1 MNFKFKDKYFF
12 WRKNMSY
19 QPRYKLEKLIV
30 DQNTEIERLLEENE
44 WLRKNVAIVIEK
56 DNDLVSENRSLK
68 QQIEVFEKAK
78 NADVPLANYADVF
91 TKSELWSKPQ
101 TENNRQL
108 DIIFKRDQDKTTRLS
123 IADTASYIDRELT
136 NAKI

>member
-1 MNFKFKDKYFF
+1 
-12 WRKNMSY
+12 MSY

>member
-1 MNFKFKDKYFF
+1 
-12 WRKNMSY
+12 MSY

-91 TKSELWSKPQ
+91 TKSELWSKPK
-101 TENNRQL
+101 TENNRLL

>member
-1 MNFKFKDKYFF
+1 
-12 WRKNMSY
+12 MSY

-78 NADVPLANYADVF
+78 NAEVPLANYADVF

>member
-1 MNFKFKDKYFF
+1 
-12 WRKNMSY
+12 MSY

-91 TKSELWSKPQ
+91 TKSSLWHQEQ
-101 TENNRQL
+101 TENNCLL
-108 DIIFKRDQDKTTRLS
+108 DVIFKRNPDNTVRVPITEAATYVAKELS
-123 IADTASYIDRELT
+123 
-136 NAKI
+136 

>member
-1 MNFKFKDKYFF
+1 
-12 WRKNMSY
+12 MSY

-44 WLRKNVAIVIEK
+44 WIRKNVAIVIEK

>member
-1 MNFKFKDKYFF
+1 
-12 WRKNMSY
+12 MSY

-68 QQIEVFEKAK
+68 HQIEVFEKAK

>member
-1 MNFKFKDKYFF
+1 
-12 WRKNMSY
+12 MSY

-30 DQNTEIERLLEENE
+30 DQNTEIERLLEEND

>member
-1 MNFKFKDKYFF
+1 
-12 WRKNMSY
+12 MSY

-30 DQNTEIERLLEENE
+30 DQNTEIKRLLEENE

>member
-1 MNFKFKDKYFF
+1 
-12 WRKNMSY
+12 MSY

-78 NADVPLANYADVF
+78 NADVPLTNYADVF

>member
-1 MNFKFKDKYFF
+1 
-12 WRKNMSY
+12 MSY

-123 IADTASYIDRELT
+123 IADTASYIERELT

>member
-1 MNFKFKDKYFF
+1 
-12 WRKNMSY
+12 MSY

-108 DIIFKRDQDKTTRLS
+108 DIIFKRDQEKITRLS

>member
-1 MNFKFKDKYFF
+1 
-12 WRKNMSY
+12 MSY

-68 QQIEVFEKAK
+68 QQIEVFERAK

>member
-1 MNFKFKDKYFF
+1 
-12 WRKNMSY
+12 MSY
-19 QPRYKLEKLIV
+19 QPIYKLEKLIA

-78 NADVPLANYADVF
+78 NADVPLANHADVF
-91 TKSELWSKPQ
+91 TRSELWSKPQ
-101 TENNRQL
+101 TENNRLL
-108 DIIFKRDQDKTTRLS
+108 DIILKRDQDKTVRVPIS
-123 IADTASYIDRELT
+123 EAVVYIVKELNNERIGT
-136 NAKI
+136 L

>member
-1 MNFKFKDKYFF
+1 
-12 WRKNMSY
+12 MSY

-91 TKSELWSKPQ
+91 TKSELWSKLQ

>member
-1 MNFKFKDKYFF
+1 
-12 WRKNMSY
+12 MSY

-108 DIIFKRDQDKTTRLS
+108 DIIFKRGKDKTTRLS

>member
-1 MNFKFKDKYFF
+1 
-12 WRKNMSY
+12 MSY
-19 QPRYKLEKLIV
+19 QPIYKLEKLIA

>member
-1 MNFKFKDKYFF
+1 
-12 WRKNMSY
+12 MSY

-78 NADVPLANYADVF
+78 NADVPLTNYADVF
-91 TKSELWSKPQ
+91 TKSELWRKPQ
-101 TENNRQL
+101 TENNRLL

>member
-1 MNFKFKDKYFF
+1 
-12 WRKNMSY
+12 MSY

-44 WLRKNVAIVIEK
+44 WLRQNVAIVIEK

>member
-1 MNFKFKDKYFF
+1 
-12 WRKNMSY
+12 MSY

-91 TKSELWSKPQ
+91 TKSELWSKPE
-101 TENNRQL
+101 TENNRLL

>member
-1 MNFKFKDKYFF
+1 
-12 WRKNMSY
+12 MSY
-19 QPRYKLEKLIV
+19 QPRYKLEKIIV

-44 WLRKNVAIVIEK
+44 WLKKNVAIVIEK

>member
-1 MNFKFKDKYFF
+1 
-12 WRKNMSY
+12 MSY

-108 DIIFKRDQDKTTRLS
+108 DIIFKRDQDKTVRMPITEAAIYVAKELS
-123 IADTASYIDRELT
+123 
-136 NAKI
+136 

>member
-1 MNFKFKDKYFF
+1 
-12 WRKNMSY
+12 MSY

-91 TKSELWSKPQ
+91 TRSELWSKPQ
-101 TENNRQL
+101 TENNRLL

>member
-1 MNFKFKDKYFF
+1 
-12 WRKNMSY
+12 MSY

-78 NADVPLANYADVF
+78 NADVPLANHADVF
-91 TKSELWSKPQ
+91 TRSELWSKPQ
-101 TENNRQL
+101 TENNRLL
-108 DIIFKRDQDKTTRLS
+108 DIIFKRDQDKTVRVPIS
-123 IADTASYIDRELT
+123 EAVVYIVKELNNERIGT
-136 NAKI
+136 L

>member
-1 MNFKFKDKYFF
+1 
-12 WRKNMSY
+12 MSY

-108 DIIFKRDQDKTTRLS
+108 DIIFKRDQDKTTRLT

>member
-1 MNFKFKDKYFF
+1 
-12 WRKNMSY
+12 MSY
-19 QPRYKLEKLIV
+19 QPRYKLEKIIV

>member
-1 MNFKFKDKYFF
+1 
-12 WRKNMSY
+12 MSY

-78 NADVPLANYADVF
+78 NADVPLTNYADVF

-123 IADTASYIDRELT
+123 IADIASYIDRELT